1 MTGMLHD
8 IDRTGETG
16 MVGKAAVIW
25 LLLFAVLGVAVVD
38 AVSIGRTTLHLS
50 EVATQ
55 AASDGAAAY
64 RSQGRSAVKACE
76 TAAAT
81 IEALDP
87 SLKLGKTGCV
97 VDDTTGR
104 IGVTLRAT
112 AETMVAGR
120 LGATVEYTQVVVTEA
135 NGPSGV

>member
-8 IDRTGETG
+8 IDRIGETG
-16 MVGKAAVIW
+16 MVGKTAVIW

-55 AASDGAAAY
+55 AASDGAEAY

-97 VDDTTGR
+97 VDDPTGR
-104 IGVTLRAT
+104 VGITLRAT